1 MELANTCNEGD
12 KSSAKCFVQL
22 QVRCEL
28 TQDVEVQWEGGR
40 VDVER
45 AAGEDGSRV
54 CVCVGRGV
62 VCSGGSKE
70 R

>member
-12 KSSAKCFVQL
+12 KSGAKCFVQL

-28 TQDVEVQWEGGR
+28 TQDVEVQREGGR
-40 VDVER
+40 VVGR
-45 AAGEDGSRV
+45 AAGEDGARV
-54 CVCVGRGV
+54 GIGGV
-62 VCSGGSKE
+62 VCGGGRKE